1 MTPIRESDSAQSSGD
16 FFGELVFGV
25 MNRRF
30 RQALL
35 YLAVVIAVA
44 VSLSLLFK
52 VPYVFTVLGLL
63 GWAAFGH
70 LVTLDDDMPGGW
82 SNVEGSKS
90 LWRQSLLE
98 LSVKLLAL
106 AALIG
111 AIALYPRLN
120 EFGA

>member
-1 MTPIRESDSAQSSGD
+1 
-16 FFGELVFGV
+16 

-30 RQALL
+30 RQTLL
-35 YLAVVIAVA
+35 YLAVVTVAA

-82 SNVEGSKS
+82 SNLEGSKS

-98 LSVKLLAL
+98 LAVKLLAL

-111 AIALYPRLN
+111 VIALYPRLN
-120 EFGA
+120 EFGT